1 MWSLDLNLCVFVH
14 GGKKPEKN
22 EKRGDL
28 QGEGRG
34 KRTMLYLCPKSR
46 IKDC

>member
-22 EKRGDL
+22 EKRDL